1 MVDISMKLN
10 SSRLASCCE
19 KVYEEFF
26 TGVSSSVASATIVR
40 ELVMGLD
47 ALHKSHTHAG
57 KGGKIK
63 ADGGSR

>member
-1 MVDISMKLN
+1 MHLVVGKFMTS
-10 SSRLASCCE
+10 
-19 KVYEEFF
+19 FF
-26 TGVSSSVASATIVR
+26 NGVSSSVASATIVR

-57 KGGKIK
+57 KGGGKIK